1 MGRILES
8 LSDFHKN
15 RYAMRTCVCYLEIQQ
30 SHGKQGIFVS
40 VAFKFDC
47 GRWKTRYV
55 SEHFLKFVINF
66 LNGVVSTLLLVD
78 VVLNN
83 MALSKFPSKIFMRFY
98 IL

>member
-1 MGRILES
+1 
-8 LSDFHKN
+8 
-15 RYAMRTCVCYLEIQQ
+15 MRTCVCYLEIQQ

-40 VAFKFDC
+40 VALKFNC

-66 LNGVVSTLLLVD
+66 LKGVVSTLLLVD

-83 MALSKFPSKIFMRFY
+83 MALSKFPSKILMRFY
-98 IL
+98 I